1 MELAMASPLEGLI
14 ILDVT
19 RFLSGPFCTML
30 LGDMGAE
37 VIKIEPLDIGD
48 DTRAWAPFIAGQGSY
63 YLSTN
68 RNKKSICV
76 DTRQEGGNQVLRRM
90 VGKADVFVEN
100 FKPGLMERLGLDFK
114 SLIALNPRLVYCSIS
129 GFGQTGPYRD
139 RPGYDQILQGMS
151 GLMSITGTEESG
163 PVRVGLAIGDII
175 TALFATYG
183 ILSALYAR
191 EKTRKGQ
198 WVTTSILEATV
209 GILTMQAG
217 QYFATGQPPGPAG
230 NHHPV
235 ISPYGVY
242 QTKDKPM
249 NIAVGTE
256 TMWKNFCRVM
266 GRPELEKDGRFQN
279 NNDRVKNRP
288 QLNKLIE
295 KALSSKAQAEWVEI
309 LNQAG
314 IPCGPI
320 YTIDQVFKDPQ
331 VLHQKMFLEVDHLR
345 AGKIPMTGLPVQLTE
360 NPPQV
365 YLPPPT
371 LGEHTEEVL
380 EKLGFLREEI
390 EHLFAEKIVS

>member
-1 MELAMASPLEGLI
+1 MKSPLEGLV
-14 ILDVT
+14 ILDMT

-30 LGDMGAE
+30 LGDMGAS
-37 VIKIEPLDIGD
+37 VIKVEPPEIGD
-48 DTRAWAPFIAGQGSY
+48 DTRAWAPFIGGQGSY

-68 RNKKSICV
+68 RNKKSLCV
-76 DTRQEGGNQVLRRM
+76 DTRKEEGNQVLRRM

-100 FKPGLMERLGLDFK
+100 FKPGLMDRLGLDFK

-191 EKTRKGQ
+191 ERTRKGQ

-217 QYFATGQPPGPAG
+217 KYFATGQPPAPAG

-242 QTKDKPM
+242 RTKDKPL

-256 TMWKNFCRVM
+256 TMWKNFCHVI
-266 GRPELEKDGRFQN
+266 GSPELEKDERFQK
-279 NNDRVKNRP
+279 NNDRVKNRLD
-288 QLNKLIE
+288 LNPLIE
-295 KALSSKAQAEWVEI
+295 KALCRKNQDEWVDA
-309 LNQAG
+309 LNEAG

-331 VLHQKMFLEVDHLR
+331 VLHRRMFLEVEHPK
-345 AGKIPMTGLPVQLTE
+345 AGRIPMTGLPV
-360 NPPQV
+360 
-365 YLPPPT
+365 
-371 LGEHTEEVL
+371 
-380 EKLGFLREEI
+380 
-390 EHLFAEKIVS
+390 

>member
-1 MELAMASPLEGLI
+1 
-14 ILDVT
+14 
-19 RFLSGPFCTML
+19 
-30 LGDMGAE
+30 
-37 VIKIEPLDIGD
+37 
-48 DTRAWAPFIAGQGSY
+48 
-63 YLSTN
+63 
-68 RNKKSICV
+68 
-76 DTRQEGGNQVLRRM
+76 
-90 VGKADVFVEN
+90 VEN
-100 FKPGLMERLGLDFK
+100 FKPGLMDRLGLDFK
-114 SLIALNPRLVYCSIS
+114 SMIGLNPRLIYCSIS

-217 QYFATGQPPGPAG
+217 KYFATGQPPGPAG

-242 QTKDKPM
+242 RTKDKPM

-256 TMWKNFCRVM
+256 AMWRNFCRVI
-266 GRPELEKDGRFQN
+266 GSSELAKDERFQN
-279 NNDRVKNRP
+279 NNDRVKNRTE
-288 QLNKLIE
+288 LNALIE
-295 KALSSKAQAEWVEI
+295 KALSHKDQHEWVET
-309 LNQAG
+309 LNEAG

-320 YTIDQVFKDPQ
+320 YTLDQVFRDPQ
-331 VLHQKMFLEVDHLR
+331 VLHQKMFLEVEHPKS
-345 AGKIPMTGLPVQLTE
+345 GKIPMTGLPVQLSETS
-360 NPPQV
+360 PQV
-365 YLPPPT
+365 FLPPPH
-371 LGEHTEEVL
+371 LGEHTGEIL
-380 EKLGFLREEI
+380 EKFGFSDKEVQQ
-390 EHLFAEKIVS
+390 LFAEKIVS

>member
-1 MELAMASPLEGLI
+1 MKSPLEGLV
-14 ILDVT
+14 ILDMT

-30 LGDMGAE
+30 LGDMGAR
-37 VIKIEPLDIGD
+37 VIKVEPPEVGD
-48 DTRAWAPFIAGQGSY
+48 DTRAWAPFIGGQGSY

-68 RNKKSICV
+68 RNKKSLCV
-76 DTRQEGGNQVLRRM
+76 DTRKEEGNQVLRRM

-100 FKPGLMERLGLDFK
+100 FKPGLMDRLGLDFK
-114 SLIALNPRLVYCSIS
+114 SLIALNPRLIYCSIS

-163 PVRVGLAIGDII
+163 PVRVGLAIGDIL

-183 ILSALYAR
+183 VLSALYAR
-191 EKTRKGQ
+191 ERTGKGQ

-217 QYFATGQPPGPAG
+217 KYFATGQPPGPAG

-242 QTKDKPM
+242 RTKDKPM

-256 TMWKNFCRVM
+256 TMWKNFCRVI
-266 GRPELEKDGRFQN
+266 GRPELEMDERFQK

-288 QLNKLIE
+288 ALNPLIE
-295 KALSSKAQAEWVEI
+295 IALARKTQNEWVDT
-309 LNQAG
+309 LNEAG

-331 VLHQKMFLEVDHLR
+331 VLHQKMFLEVEHPK
-345 AGKIPMTGLPVQLTE
+345 AGKIPMTGLPVQLSE
-360 NPPQV
+360 SQPQV
-365 YLPPPT
+365 ILPPPL

-380 EKLGFLREEI
+380 QKFGFSREEVR
-390 EHLFAEKIVS
+390 HLFAKKIVS

>member
-1 MELAMASPLEGLI
+1 MKSPLEGLV
-14 ILDVT
+14 ILDMT

-30 LGDMGAE
+30 LGDMGAQ
-37 VIKIEPLDIGD
+37 VIKIEPPEMGD
-48 DTRAWAPFIAGQGSY
+48 DTRAWAPFIGGQGSY

-68 RNKKSICV
+68 RNKKSLCV
-76 DTRQEGGNQVLRRM
+76 DTRKEEGNQLLRRM

-100 FKPGLMERLGLDFK
+100 FKPGLMDRLGLDFK
-114 SLIALNPRLVYCSIS
+114 SLIALNPSLIYCSIS

-191 EKTRKGQ
+191 EKTGKGQ

-217 QYFATGQPPGPAG
+217 KYFATGQPPGPAG

-242 QTKDKPM
+242 RAQDKPM

-256 TMWKNFCRVM
+256 TMWKNFCRVI
-266 GRPELEKDGRFQN
+266 GSPELEKDGRFRN

-288 QLNKLIE
+288 ELNPLIE
-295 KALSSKAQAEWVEI
+295 KALARKTQNEWVNA
-309 LNQAG
+309 LNEAG

-331 VLHQKMFLEVDHLR
+331 VLHQRMFLEVDHPK
-345 AGKIPMTGLPVQLTE
+345 AGKIPMTGLPVQLSETS
-360 NPPQV
+360 PQV
-365 YLPPPT
+365 FLPPPT
-371 LGEHTEEVL
+371 LGEHTRMVL
-380 EKLGFLREEI
+380 QEFGFRPSEI
-390 EHLFAEKIVS
+390 DHLLSNHIVS

>member
-1 MELAMASPLEGLI
+1 MASPLKGVV
-14 ILDVT
+14 ILDMT

-37 VIKIEPLDIGD
+37 VIKVETPVVGD

-68 RNKKSICV
+68 RNKKSLCV
-76 DTRQEGGNQVLRRM
+76 DTRKAEGTEVLRKM
-90 VGKADVFVEN
+90 VGQTDVFVEN
-100 FKPGLMERLGLDFK
+100 FKPGLMDRLGLDFR
-114 SLIALNPRLVYCSIS
+114 SLIALNPRLIYCSIS

-139 RPGYDQILQGMS
+139 RPGYDQILQGIS

-163 PVRVGLAIGDII
+163 PIRVGLAIGDIL

-183 ILSALYAR
+183 ILSALHAR
-191 EKTRKGQ
+191 ERTGKGQ

-217 QYFATGQPPGPAG
+217 KYFATGQPPGPAG

-242 QTKDKPM
+242 RTKDKPM

-256 TMWKNFCRVM
+256 TMWKNFCRVI
-266 GRPELEKDGRFQN
+266 GSPELEKDGRFQK
-279 NNDRVKNRP
+279 NNDRVKNRSE
-288 QLNKLIE
+288 LNPLIE
-295 KALSSKAQAEWVEI
+295 GAFARKTQKEWVDA
-309 LNQAG
+309 LNEAG

-320 YTIDQVFKDPQ
+320 YTIDQVFRDPQ
-331 VLHQKMFLEVDHLR
+331 VLHQRMFLEVDHPK
-345 AGKIPMTGLPVQLTE
+345 AGKVPMTGLPVHLSE
-360 NPPQV
+360 NPPEII
-365 YLPPPT
+365 LPPPL
-371 LGEHTEEVL
+371 LGEHTGEVLLEFGFSREEVQ
-380 EKLGFLREEI
+380 
-390 EHLFAEKIVS
+390 HLFAEKIVA

>member
-1 MELAMASPLEGLI
+1 
-14 ILDVT
+14 
-19 RFLSGPFCTML
+19 
-30 LGDMGAE
+30 
-37 VIKIEPLDIGD
+37 
-48 DTRAWAPFIAGQGSY
+48 
-63 YLSTN
+63 
-68 RNKKSICV
+68 
-76 DTRQEGGNQVLRRM
+76 
-90 VGKADVFVEN
+90 VEN
-100 FKPGLMERLGLDFK
+100 FKPGLMDRLGLDFE

-191 EKTRKGQ
+191 ERTGKGQ

-217 QYFATGQPPGPAG
+217 KYFATGQPPGPAG

-242 QTKDKPM
+242 RTKDKPM

-256 TMWKNFCRVM
+256 TMWKNFCQVI
-266 GRPELEKDGRFQN
+266 GSPELEKDERFQKN
-279 NNDRVKNRP
+279 NHRVKNRP
-288 QLNKLIE
+288 ELNSLIE
-295 KALSSKAQAEWVEI
+295 KALSRKSQNEWVDA
-309 LNQAG
+309 LNAAG

-331 VLHQKMFLEVDHLR
+331 VLHQKMLLEVEHPK
-345 AGKIPMTGLPVQLTE
+345 AGKIPMTGLPVQLSETSSK
-360 NPPQV
+360 V
-365 YLPPPT
+365 FLPPPI
-371 LGEHTEEVL
+371 LGEHTAEVL
-380 EKLGFLREEI
+380 RHFGLAAEEI
-390 EHLFAEKIVS
+390 DRLFAEKVIF

>member
-1 MELAMASPLEGLI
+1 MKSPLEGLV
-14 ILDVT
+14 ILDMT

-30 LGDMGAE
+30 LGDMGAS
-37 VIKIEPLDIGD
+37 VIKVEPPEIGD
-48 DTRAWAPFIAGQGSY
+48 DTRAWAPFIGGQGSY
-63 YLSTN
+63 YLSAN
-68 RNKKSICV
+68 RNKRSLCV
-76 DTRQEGGNQVLRRM
+76 DTRKEEGNRVLRRM
-90 VGKADVFVEN
+90 VGKADIFVEN
-100 FKPGLMERLGLDFK
+100 FKPGLMDRLGLDFK
-114 SLIALNPRLVYCSIS
+114 SLIDLNPRLIYCSIS

-163 PVRVGLAIGDII
+163 PVRVGLAIGDIL

-183 ILSALYAR
+183 ILGALYAR
-191 EKTRKGQ
+191 ERTRKGQ

-217 QYFATGQPPGPAG
+217 KYFATGQSPGPAG

-235 ISPYGVY
+235 ISPYGAY

-256 TMWKNFCRVM
+256 NMWKNFCQVI
-266 GRPELEKDGRFQN
+266 GSPELEKDERFQK

-288 QLNKLIE
+288 QLNQLIE
-295 KALSSKAQAEWVEI
+295 KGLVSKTQEEWVEA

-331 VLHQKMFLEVDHLR
+331 VLHQKMVLEVDHPK
-345 AGKIPMTGLPVQLTE
+345 AGKIPMTGLPVQLSET
-360 NPPQV
+360 PPQV
-365 YLPPPT
+365 FLPPPL
-371 LGEHTEEVL
+371 LGEHSGEVL
-380 EKLGFLREEI
+380 QELGFSPEEAR
-390 EHLFAEKIVS
+390 HLFVEKIVS

>member
-1 MELAMASPLEGLI
+1 MKSPLEGLV
-14 ILDVT
+14 ILDMT

-30 LGDMGAE
+30 LGDMGAR
-37 VIKIEPLDIGD
+37 VIKIEPPEVGD
-48 DTRAWAPFIAGQGSY
+48 DTRAWAPFIGGQGSY

-68 RNKKSICV
+68 RNKKSLCV
-76 DTRQEGGNQVLRRM
+76 DTRKEKGNEVLRRM
-90 VGKADVFVEN
+90 VKKADVFVEN
-100 FKPGLMERLGLDFK
+100 FKPGLMDRLGLDFK
-114 SLIALNPRLVYCSIS
+114 TLIDLNPKLIYCSIS

-191 EKTRKGQ
+191 ERTGKGQ

-217 QYFATGQPPGPAG
+217 KYFATGQPPGPAG

-256 TMWKNFCRVM
+256 TMWKNFCHVI
-266 GRPELEKDGRFQN
+266 GRPELEKDERFQK

-288 QLNKLIE
+288 ELNPLIE
-295 KALSSKAQAEWVEI
+295 KALSRKTQNEWVDA
-309 LNQAG
+309 LNAAG

-331 VLHQKMFLEVDHLR
+331 VLHQKMLLEVEHPK
-345 AGKIPMTGLPVQLTE
+345 AGKIPMTGLPVQLSET
-360 NPPQV
+360 PPQV
-365 YLPPPT
+365 ILPPPL
-371 LGEHTEEVL
+371 LGEHTGEVLQKFGFSREEV
-380 EKLGFLREEI
+380 R
-390 EHLFAEKIVS
+390 HLFAEKIVS

>member
-1 MELAMASPLEGLI
+1 MKSPLEGLI
-14 ILDVT
+14 ILDLT

-37 VIKIEPLDIGD
+37 VIKVEPPGVGD
-48 DTRAWAPFIAGQGSY
+48 DTRAWAPFIGGQGSY

-76 DTRQEGGNQVLRRM
+76 DTRQEKGNEVLRRM
-90 VGKADVFVEN
+90 VAKADVFVEN
-100 FKPGLMERLGLDFK
+100 FKPGLMDRLGLDFR
-114 SLIALNPRLVYCSIS
+114 SLIALNPRLIYCSIS
-129 GFGQTGPYRD
+129 GFGQTGPYWD

-151 GLMSITGTEESG
+151 GLMSITGTEASG
-163 PVRVGLAIGDII
+163 PVRVGLAIGDIL

-191 EKTRKGQ
+191 ERTGKGQ

-217 QYFATGQPPGPAG
+217 KYFATGQPPGPAG

-242 QTKDKPM
+242 RTKDKSM

-256 TMWKNFCRVM
+256 TMWKNFCRVI
-266 GRPELEKDGRFQN
+266 GSPDLEKDKRFQR
-279 NNDRVKNRP
+279 NNDRVKNRSE
-288 QLNKLIE
+288 LNPLIE
-295 KALSSKAQAEWVEI
+295 GALARKTQKEWVDA

-320 YTIDQVFKDPQ
+320 YSLDQVFKDPQ
-331 VLHQKMFLEVDHLR
+331 VLHQKMFMEVDHPR
-345 AGKIPMTGLPVQLTE
+345 AGKIPMTGLPVQLSE
-360 NPPQV
+360 NSPEV
-365 YLPPPT
+365 TLPPPL
-371 LGEHTEEVL
+371 LGEHTGEVL
-380 EKLGFLREEI
+380 EKFGFSGEEVQ
-390 EHLFAEKIVS
+390 HLFAEKIVS

>member
-1 MELAMASPLEGLI
+1 MKSPLEGLV
-14 ILDVT
+14 ILDMT

-30 LGDMGAE
+30 LGDMGAS
-37 VIKIEPLDIGD
+37 VIKVEPPEVGD
-48 DTRAWAPFIAGQGSY
+48 DTRAWAPFIGGQGSY

-68 RNKKSICV
+68 RNKKSLCV
-76 DTRQEGGNQVLRRM
+76 DTRKEEGNQLLRRM

-100 FKPGLMERLGLDFK
+100 FKPGLMDRLGLDFK
-114 SLIALNPRLVYCSIS
+114 SLIALNPRLIYCSIS

-163 PVRVGLAIGDII
+163 PVRVGLAIGDIL

-183 ILSALYAR
+183 VLSALYAR
-191 EKTRKGQ
+191 ERTGKGQ

-217 QYFATGQPPGPAG
+217 KYFATGQPPGPAG

-242 QTKDKPM
+242 RTKDKPM

-256 TMWKNFCRVM
+256 TMWKNFCRVI
-266 GRPELEKDGRFQN
+266 GRPELEMDERFQK

-288 QLNKLIE
+288 ALNPLIE
-295 KALSSKAQAEWVEI
+295 IALARKTQNEWVDT
-309 LNQAG
+309 LNEAG

-331 VLHQKMFLEVDHLR
+331 VLHQKMFLEVEHPK
-345 AGKIPMTGLPVQLTE
+345 AGRIPMTGLPVQLSE
-360 NPPQV
+360 SQPQV
-365 YLPPPT
+365 ILPPPL

-380 EKLGFLREEI
+380 QKFGFSREEVR
-390 EHLFAEKIVS
+390 HLFAKKIVS

>member
-1 MELAMASPLEGLI
+1 MKSPLEGLV
-14 ILDVT
+14 ILDMT

-37 VIKIEPLDIGD
+37 VIKIEPPEIGD
-48 DTRAWAPFIAGQGSY
+48 DTRTWAPFIGGQGSY

-68 RNKKSICV
+68 RNKKSLCV
-76 DTRQEGGNQVLRRM
+76 DTRKESGNEVLRRM
-90 VGKADVFVEN
+90 VKKADVFVEN
-100 FKPGLMERLGLDFK
+100 FKPGLMDRLGLDFK
-114 SLIALNPRLVYCSIS
+114 TLMDLNPKLIYCSIS

-151 GLMSITGTEESG
+151 GLMSVTGTEESG
-163 PVRVGLAIGDII
+163 PVRVGLAIGDIL

-191 EKTRKGQ
+191 EITGKGQ

-209 GILTMQAG
+209 GILTLQAG
-217 QYFATGQPPGPAG
+217 KYFATGQPPGPAG

-242 QTKDKPM
+242 RTKDKPM

-256 TMWKNFCRVM
+256 TMWKNFCRVI
-266 GRPELEKDGRFQN
+266 GRPELEKDERFQK

-288 QLNKLIE
+288 ELNQRIE
-295 KALSSKAQAEWVEI
+295 NALALKTQAEWVEA

-331 VLHQKMFLEVDHLR
+331 VIHQKMFLEVVHPKTGR
-345 AGKIPMTGLPVQLTE
+345 VPMTGLPVQLSETA
-360 NPPQV
+360 PQV
-365 YLPPPT
+365 FLPPPC
-371 LGEHTEEVL
+371 LGEHTAEVL
-380 EKLGFLREEI
+380 GHFGFAPEEI
-390 EHLFAEKIVS
+390 DRLLAEKVIS

>member
-1 MELAMASPLEGLI
+1 MGLAMASPLEGLV
-14 ILDVT
+14 ILDMT

-30 LGDMGAE
+30 LGDMGAS
-37 VIKIEPLDIGD
+37 VIKVEPPEVGD
-48 DTRAWAPFIAGQGSY
+48 DTRAWAPFIGGQGSY

-68 RNKKSICV
+68 RNKKSLCV
-76 DTRQEGGNQVLRRM
+76 DTRKEEGNQLLRRM

-100 FKPGLMERLGLDFK
+100 FKPGLMDRLGLDFK
-114 SLIALNPRLVYCSIS
+114 SLIALNPRLIYCSIS

-163 PVRVGLAIGDII
+163 PVRVGLAIGDIL

-183 ILSALYAR
+183 VLSALYAR
-191 EKTRKGQ
+191 ERTGKGQ

-217 QYFATGQPPGPAG
+217 KYFATGQPPGPAG

-242 QTKDKPM
+242 RTKDKPM

-256 TMWKNFCRVM
+256 TMWKNFCRVI
-266 GRPELEKDGRFQN
+266 GRPELEMDERFQK

-288 QLNKLIE
+288 ALNPLIE
-295 KALSSKAQAEWVEI
+295 IALARKTQNEWVDT
-309 LNQAG
+309 LNEAG

-331 VLHQKMFLEVDHLR
+331 VLHQKMFLEVEHPK
-345 AGKIPMTGLPVQLTE
+345 AGRIPMTGLPVQLSE
-360 NPPQV
+360 SQPQV
-365 YLPPPT
+365 ILPPPL

-380 EKLGFLREEI
+380 QKFGFSREEVR
-390 EHLFAEKIVS
+390 HLFAKKIVS

>member
-1 MELAMASPLEGLI
+1 
-14 ILDVT
+14 
-19 RFLSGPFCTML
+19 
-30 LGDMGAE
+30 
-37 VIKIEPLDIGD
+37 
-48 DTRAWAPFIAGQGSY
+48 
-63 YLSTN
+63 
-68 RNKKSICV
+68 
-76 DTRQEGGNQVLRRM
+76 M

>member
-1 MELAMASPLEGLI
+1 MKSPLEGLI
-14 ILDVT
+14 ILDLS

-37 VIKIEPLDIGD
+37 VIKVEPPGVGD
-48 DTRAWAPFIAGQGSY
+48 DTRAWAPFIGGQGSY

-76 DTRQEGGNQVLRRM
+76 DTRQEKGNEVLRRM
-90 VGKADVFVEN
+90 VKKADVFVEN
-100 FKPGLMERLGLDFK
+100 FKPGLMGRLGLDFR
-114 SLIALNPRLVYCSIS
+114 SLMALNPRLIYCSIS
-129 GFGQTGPYRD
+129 GFGQTGPYWD

-151 GLMSITGTEESG
+151 GLMSITGTEASG
-163 PVRVGLAIGDII
+163 PVRVGLAIGDIL

-191 EKTRKGQ
+191 ERTGKGQ

-217 QYFATGQPPGPAG
+217 KYFATGQPPGPAG

-242 QTKDKPM
+242 RTKDKSM

-256 TMWKNFCRVM
+256 TMWRNFCRVI
-266 GRPELEKDGRFQN
+266 GSPDLEKDKKFQR
-279 NNDRVKNRP
+279 NNDRVKNRSE
-288 QLNKLIE
+288 LNALIE
-295 KALSSKAQAEWVEI
+295 GVLARKTQKEWVDA

-320 YTIDQVFKDPQ
+320 YSLDQVFKDPQ
-331 VLHQKMFLEVDHLR
+331 VLHQKMFMEVDHPR
-345 AGKIPMTGLPVQLTE
+345 AGKIPMTGLPVQLSE
-360 NPPQV
+360 NSPEV
-365 YLPPPT
+365 TLPPPL
-371 LGEHTEEVL
+371 LGEHTGEVL
-380 EKLGFLREEI
+380 EKFGFSREEVQ
-390 EHLFAEKIVS
+390 HLFAEKIVS

>member
-1 MELAMASPLEGLI
+1 MKSPLEGLV
-14 ILDVT
+14 ILDMT

-30 LGDMGAE
+30 LGDMGAR
-37 VIKIEPLDIGD
+37 VIKIEPPEIGD
-48 DTRAWAPFIAGQGSY
+48 DTRAWAPFIGGQGSY

-68 RNKKSICV
+68 RNKKSLCV
-76 DTRQEGGNQVLRRM
+76 DTRKEKGNEILRRM
-90 VGKADVFVEN
+90 VTKADVFVEN
-100 FKPGLMERLGLDFK
+100 FKPGLMDRLGLDFK
-114 SLIALNPRLVYCSIS
+114 SLIALNPRLIYCSIS

-191 EKTRKGQ
+191 ERTGKGQ

-217 QYFATGQPPGPAG
+217 KYFATGQPPGPAG

-256 TMWKNFCRVM
+256 TMWKNFCQVI
-266 GRPELEKDGRFQN
+266 GSPELEKDERFQK
-279 NNDRVKNRP
+279 NNDRVKSRSE
-288 QLNKLIE
+288 LNPLIE
-295 KALSSKAQAEWVEI
+295 KALSRKTQNEWVDA
-309 LNQAG
+309 LNAAG

-331 VLHQKMFLEVDHLR
+331 VLHQKMLPEVEHPK
-345 AGKIPMTGLPVQLTE
+345 AGKIPMTGLPVQLSKTH
-360 NPPQV
+360 PQV
-365 YLPPPT
+365 FLPPPL
-371 LGEHTEEVL
+371 LGEHTGEVLQKFGFSREEVQ
-380 EKLGFLREEI
+380 
-390 EHLFAEKIVS
+390 HLFAEKIVS

>member
-1 MELAMASPLEGLI
+1 MASPLEGLV
-14 ILDVT
+14 ILDMT

-37 VIKIEPLDIGD
+37 VIKIEPPEIGD
-48 DTRAWAPFIAGQGSY
+48 DTRAWAPFIGGQGSY

-68 RNKKSICV
+68 RNKKSLCV
-76 DTRQEGGNQVLRRM
+76 DTRKEEGNQLLRRM

-100 FKPGLMERLGLDFK
+100 FKPGLMDRLGLDFK
-114 SLIALNPRLVYCSIS
+114 SLITINPRLVYCSIS

-163 PVRVGLAIGDII
+163 PVRVGLAIGDIL

-183 ILSALYAR
+183 VLSALYAR
-191 EKTRKGQ
+191 ERTGKGQ

-217 QYFATGQPPGPAG
+217 KYFATGQPPGPAG

-242 QTKDKPM
+242 RTKDKPM

-256 TMWKNFCRVM
+256 TMWKNFCRVI
-266 GRPELEKDGRFQN
+266 GRPELEMDERFQK

-288 QLNKLIE
+288 ALNPLIE
-295 KALSSKAQAEWVEI
+295 IALARKTQNEWVDT
-309 LNQAG
+309 LNEAG

-331 VLHQKMFLEVDHLR
+331 VLHQKMFLEVEHPK
-345 AGKIPMTGLPVQLTE
+345 AGKIPMTGLPVQLSE
-360 NPPQV
+360 SQPQV
-365 YLPPPT
+365 ILPPPL

-380 EKLGFLREEI
+380 QKFGFSREEVR
-390 EHLFAEKIVS
+390 HLFAKKIVS

>member
-1 MELAMASPLEGLI
+1 MKSPLEGLV
-14 ILDVT
+14 ILDMT

-37 VIKIEPLDIGD
+37 VIKIEPPETGD
-48 DTRAWAPFIAGQGSY
+48 DTRAWAPFIGGQGSY

-76 DTRQEGGNQVLRRM
+76 DTRKDEGNEVLRRM

-100 FKPGLMERLGLDFK
+100 FKPGLMDRLGLDFK
-114 SLIALNPRLVYCSIS
+114 SMIALNPRLIYCSIS
-129 GFGQTGPYRD
+129 GFGQTGPCRD

-209 GILTMQAG
+209 GILTMQSG
-217 QYFATGQPPGPAG
+217 KYFATGQPPGPAG

-242 QTKDKPM
+242 RTKDKPM

-256 TMWKNFCRVM
+256 AMWRNFCRVI
-266 GRPELEKDGRFQN
+266 GSSELAKDERFQN
-279 NNDRVKNRP
+279 NNDRVKNRTE
-288 QLNKLIE
+288 LNALIE
-295 KALSSKAQAEWVEI
+295 KALSRKDQHEWVET
-309 LNQAG
+309 LNKAG

-320 YTIDQVFKDPQ
+320 YTLDQVFRDPQ
-331 VLHQKMFLEVDHLR
+331 VLHQKMFLEVEHPKS
-345 AGKIPMTGLPVQLTE
+345 GKIPMTGLPVQLSETS
-360 NPPQV
+360 PQV
-365 YLPPPT
+365 FLPPPH
-371 LGEHTEEVL
+371 LGEHTGEIL
-380 EKLGFLREEI
+380 EKFGFSDKEVQQ
-390 EHLFAEKIVS
+390 LFAEKIVT

>member
-1 MELAMASPLEGLI
+1 MGLAMASPLEGLV
-14 ILDVT
+14 ILDMT

-37 VIKIEPLDIGD
+37 VIKIEPPEIGD

-68 RNKKSICV
+68 RNKKSLCV
-76 DTRQEGGNQVLRRM
+76 DTRKAGGPEVLRRM
-90 VGKADVFVEN
+90 VEKGDVFVEN
-100 FKPGLMERLGLDFK
+100 FKPGLMDRLGLDFK
-114 SLIALNPRLVYCSIS
+114 TLLELNPRLIYCSIS

-151 GLMSITGTEESG
+151 GLMSITGTDESG

-175 TALFATYG
+175 TALFAAYG

-191 EKTRKGQ
+191 EKTGKGQ

-217 QYFATGQPPGPAG
+217 KYFATGQPPGPAG

-242 QTKDKPM
+242 RTKDKPM

-256 TMWKNFCRVM
+256 TMWKNFCRVIQS
-266 GRPELEKDGRFQN
+266 PELEKDVRFQK
-279 NNDRVKNRP
+279 NNDRVKNRAE
-288 QLNKLIE
+288 LNPLIE
-295 KALSSKAQAEWVEI
+295 KALAGKTQNEWVDA
-309 LNQAG
+309 LNDAG

-331 VLHQKMFLEVDHLR
+331 VLHQKMLLEVDHPK
-345 AGKIPMTGLPVQLTE
+345 AGKIPMTGLPVQLSETF
-360 NPPQV
+360 PQV
-365 YLPPPT
+365 FFPPPT
-371 LGEHTEEVL
+371 LGEHTGEVL
-380 EKLGFLREEI
+380 QKFGFSGEEI
-390 EHLFAEKIVS
+390 QHLFAEKIVS

>member
-1 MELAMASPLEGLI
+1 MGSPLEGLK
-14 ILDVT
+14 ILDMT

-30 LGDMGAE
+30 LGDMGAQ
-37 VIKIEPLDIGD
+37 VIKVEPPEVGD
-48 DTRAWAPFIAGQGSY
+48 DTRAWAPFIGGQGTY
-63 YLSTN
+63 FLSTN

-76 DTRQEGGNQVLRRM
+76 DTRQKQGMDVLKRM
-90 VGKADVFVEN
+90 IHRCDVFVEN
-100 FKPGLMERLGLDFK
+100 FKPGLMDRLGMDFPTMA
-114 SLIALNPRLVYCSIS
+114 ALNPRLIYCSIS

-163 PVRVGLAIGDII
+163 PVRVGLAIGDIL

-183 ILSALYAR
+183 ILCALHAR
-191 EKTRKGQ
+191 ERTGKGQ
-198 WVTTSILEATV
+198 WVTTSILEATI

-217 QYFATGQPPGPAG
+217 KFFATDQPPGPAG

-242 QTKDKPM
+242 PTQDKPI

-256 TMWKNFCRVM
+256 TMWKNFCRTL
-266 GRPELEKDGRFQN
+266 GLPEMEQDVKFQK
-279 NNDRVKNRP
+279 NNDRVENRAE
-288 QLNKLIE
+288 LNRLIE
-295 KALSSKAQAEWVEI
+295 KALALKTQEAWVEA

-320 YTIDQVFKDPQ
+320 YTLDQVFKDPQ
-331 VLHQKMFLEVDHLR
+331 VLHQKMLLEIEHPKV
-345 AGKIPMTGLPVQLTE
+345 GKIPMTGLPVQLSE

-365 YLPPPT
+365 FLPPPV
-371 LGEHTEEVL
+371 LGEHTAVVL
-380 EKLGFLREEI
+380 RDFGFTEEEI
-390 EHLFAEKIVS
+390 EHLFADKVIS

>member
-1 MELAMASPLEGLI
+1 MGLAMASPLKGVV
-14 ILDVT
+14 ILDMT

-37 VIKIEPLDIGD
+37 VIKVETPVVGD

-68 RNKKSICV
+68 RNKKSLCV
-76 DTRQEGGNQVLRRM
+76 DTRKAEGTEVLRKM
-90 VGKADVFVEN
+90 VGQTDVFVEN
-100 FKPGLMERLGLDFK
+100 FKPGLMDRLGLDFR
-114 SLIALNPRLVYCSIS
+114 SLIALNPRLIYCSIS

-139 RPGYDQILQGMS
+139 RPGYDQILQGIS

-163 PVRVGLAIGDII
+163 PIRVGLAIGDIL

-183 ILSALYAR
+183 ILSALHAR
-191 EKTRKGQ
+191 ERTGKGQ

-217 QYFATGQPPGPAG
+217 KYFATGQPPGPAG

-242 QTKDKPM
+242 RTKDKPM

-256 TMWKNFCRVM
+256 TMWKNFCRVI
-266 GRPELEKDGRFQN
+266 GSPELEKDGRFQK
-279 NNDRVKNRP
+279 NNDRVKNRSE
-288 QLNKLIE
+288 LNPLIE
-295 KALSSKAQAEWVEI
+295 GAFARKTQKEWVDA
-309 LNQAG
+309 LNEAG

-320 YTIDQVFKDPQ
+320 YTIDQVFRDPQ
-331 VLHQKMFLEVDHLR
+331 VLHQRMFLEVDHPK
-345 AGKIPMTGLPVQLTE
+345 AGKVPMTGLPVHLSE
-360 NPPQV
+360 NPPEII
-365 YLPPPT
+365 LPPPL
-371 LGEHTEEVL
+371 LGEHTGEVLLEFGFSREEVQ
-380 EKLGFLREEI
+380 
-390 EHLFAEKIVS
+390 HLFAEKIVA

>member
-1 MELAMASPLEGLI
+1 MNSPLDGLV
-14 ILDVT
+14 ILDMT

-37 VIKIEPLDIGD
+37 VIKIEPPEIGD
-48 DTRAWAPFIAGQGSY
+48 DTRAWAPFIGGQGSY

-68 RNKKSICV
+68 RSKKSFCV
-76 DTRQEGGNQVLRRM
+76 DTREERGNEVLRRM
-90 VGKADVFVEN
+90 VKKADVFVEN
-100 FKPGLMERLGLDFK
+100 FKPGLMDRLGLDFK
-114 SLIALNPRLVYCSIS
+114 SLIALNPRLIYCSIS

-163 PVRVGLAIGDII
+163 PVRVGLAIGDIL

-191 EKTRKGQ
+191 ERTGKGQ

-209 GILTMQAG
+209 GILTLQAG
-217 QYFATGQPPGPAG
+217 KYFATGQPPGPAG

-242 QTKDKPM
+242 RTKDKPV

-256 TMWKNFCRVM
+256 TMWKNFCRVI
-266 GRPELEKDGRFQN
+266 GRPELEKDERFQR
-279 NNDRVKNRP
+279 NNDRVRNRP
-288 QLNKLIE
+288 ELNQRIE
-295 KALSSKAQAEWVEI
+295 NALALKTQAEWVEV

-331 VLHQKMFLEVDHLR
+331 VLHRRMFLEVEHPK
-345 AGKIPMTGLPVQLTE
+345 AGRIPMTGLPIQLSDT
-360 NPPQV
+360 PPQV
-365 YLPPPT
+365 ILPPPL

-380 EKLGFLREEI
+380 QKFGFSRDEVR
-390 EHLFAEKIVS
+390 HLFAEKIVS

>member
-1 MELAMASPLEGLI
+1 MGLAMASPLEGLV
-14 ILDVT
+14 ILDMT

-37 VIKIEPLDIGD
+37 VIKIEPPEIGD
-48 DTRAWAPFIAGQGSY
+48 DTRAWAPFIGGQGSY

-68 RNKKSICV
+68 RNKKSLCV
-76 DTRQEGGNQVLRRM
+76 DTRQGKGKEVLRRM

-100 FKPGLMERLGLDFK
+100 FKPGLMDRLGLDFK
-114 SLIALNPRLVYCSIS
+114 SLIALNPRLIYCSIS
-129 GFGQTGPYRD
+129 GFGQTGPYRE

-191 EKTRKGQ
+191 ERTGKGQ

-217 QYFATGQPPGPAG
+217 KYFATGQPPGPAG

-242 QTKDKPM
+242 RTKDQPM

-256 TMWKNFCRVM
+256 TMWKNFCRVIAS
-266 GRPELEKDGRFQN
+266 PELEKDERFQK
-279 NNDRVKNRP
+279 NNDRVRNRP

-295 KALSSKAQAEWVEI
+295 KALAPKTQAEWVEA
-309 LNQAG
+309 LNLAG

-331 VLHQKMFLEVDHLR
+331 VLHQKMLLEAEHPK
-345 AGKIPMTGLPVQLTE
+345 AGRIPLTGLPVQLSAT
-360 NPPQV
+360 PPQV
-365 YLPPPT
+365 FLPPPL
-371 LGEHTEEVL
+371 LGEHTREIL
-380 EKLGFLREEI
+380 EKFGFSGEEI
-390 EHLFAEKIVS
+390 QHLFAEKIVS

>member
-1 MELAMASPLEGLI
+1 MKSPLEGLV
-14 ILDVT
+14 ILDMT

-30 LGDMGAE
+30 LGDMGAQ
-37 VIKIEPLDIGD
+37 VIKIEPPEMGD
-48 DTRAWAPFIAGQGSY
+48 DTRAWAPFIGGQGSY

-68 RNKKSICV
+68 RNKKSLCV
-76 DTRQEGGNQVLRRM
+76 DTRKEEGNQLLRRM

-100 FKPGLMERLGLDFK
+100 FKPGLMDRLGLDFK
-114 SLIALNPRLVYCSIS
+114 SLIALNPSLIYCSIS

-191 EKTRKGQ
+191 EKTGKGQ

-217 QYFATGQPPGPAG
+217 KYFATGQPPGPAG

-242 QTKDKPM
+242 RAQDKPM

-256 TMWKNFCRVM
+256 TMWKNFCRVI
-266 GRPELEKDGRFQN
+266 GSPELEKDGRFQK

-288 QLNKLIE
+288 ELNPLIE
-295 KALSSKAQAEWVEI
+295 KALERKTQNEWVEA
-309 LNQAG
+309 LNEAG

-320 YTIDQVFKDPQ
+320 YTLDQVFKDPQ
-331 VLHQKMFLEVDHLR
+331 VLHQKMFLEVAHPK
-345 AGKIPMTGLPVQLTE
+345 AGRIPMTGLPVQLSET
-360 NPPQV
+360 PPQV
-365 YLPPPT
+365 FLPPPI
-371 LGEHTEEVL
+371 LGEHTGEVL
-380 EKLGFLREEI
+380 QKFGFSGEEI
-390 EHLFAEKIVS
+390 QHLLAEKIVS

>member
-1 MELAMASPLEGLI
+1 
-14 ILDVT
+14 
-19 RFLSGPFCTML
+19 ML

-37 VIKIEPLDIGD
+37 VIKIEPPDIGD
-48 DTRAWAPFIAGQGSY
+48 DTRAWAPFIGGQGSY

-68 RNKKSICV
+68 RNKKSLCV
-76 DTRQEGGNQVLRRM
+76 ETRKTEGNEVLRRM
-90 VGKADVFVEN
+90 VGKADVFAEN
-100 FKPGLMERLGLDFK
+100 FKPGLMDRLGLDFK
-114 SLIALNPRLVYCSIS
+114 SLIALNPRLIYCSIS

-139 RPGYDQILQGMS
+139 RAGYDQILQGMS

-191 EKTRKGQ
+191 EKSGKGQ

-217 QYFATGQPPGPAG
+217 KYFATGQPPGPAG

-242 QTKDKPM
+242 RTKDKPM

-256 TMWKNFCRVM
+256 TMWKNFCRVI
-266 GRPELEKDGRFQN
+266 GSPELEKDGRFPK
-279 NNDRVKNRP
+279 NNDRVKNRSE
-288 QLNKLIE
+288 LNPLIE
-295 KALSSKAQAEWVEI
+295 KALARKTQNEWVDA
-309 LNQAG
+309 LNEAG

-320 YTIDQVFKDPQ
+320 YTLDQVFQDPQ
-331 VLHQKMFLEVDHLR
+331 VLHQKMYLEIAHSK
-345 AGKIPMTGLPVQLTE
+345 AGKIPLTGLPVQLSE
-360 NPPQV
+360 NPPEV
-365 YLPPPT
+365 ILPPPL
-371 LGEHTEEVL
+371 LGEHTGEIL
-380 EKLGFLREEI
+380 EKFGFSGKEVR
-390 EHLFAEKIVS
+390 HLFAEKIVS

>member
-1 MELAMASPLEGLI
+1 MKSPLEGLV
-14 ILDVT
+14 ILDMT

-30 LGDMGAE
+30 LGDMGAR
-37 VIKIEPLDIGD
+37 VIKIEPPEVGD
-48 DTRAWAPFIAGQGSY
+48 DTRAWAPFIGGQGSY

-68 RNKKSICV
+68 RNKKSLCV
-76 DTRQEGGNQVLRRM
+76 DTRKEKGNEVLRRM
-90 VGKADVFVEN
+90 VKKADVFVEN
-100 FKPGLMERLGLDFK
+100 FKPGLMDRLGLDFK
-114 SLIALNPRLVYCSIS
+114 TLIDLNPKLIYCSIS

-191 EKTRKGQ
+191 ERTGKGQ

-217 QYFATGQPPGPAG
+217 KYFATGQPPGPAG

-256 TMWKNFCRVM
+256 TMWKNFCHVI
-266 GRPELEKDGRFQN
+266 GRPELEKDERFQK

-288 QLNKLIE
+288 ELNPLIE
-295 KALSSKAQAEWVEI
+295 KALSRKTQNEWVDA
-309 LNQAG
+309 LNAAG

-331 VLHQKMFLEVDHLR
+331 VLHQKMLLEVEHPK
-345 AGKIPMTGLPVQLTE
+345 AGKIAMTGLPVQLSET
-360 NPPQV
+360 PPQV
-365 YLPPPT
+365 ILPPPL
-371 LGEHTEEVL
+371 LGEHTGEVLQKFGFSREEV
-380 EKLGFLREEI
+380 R
-390 EHLFAEKIVS
+390 HLFAEKIVS

>member
-1 MELAMASPLEGLI
+1 MKSPLEGLV
-14 ILDVT
+14 ILDMT

-30 LGDMGAE
+30 LGDLGAE
-37 VIKIEPLDIGD
+37 VIKIEPPEIGD
-48 DTRAWAPFIAGQGSY
+48 DTRAWAPFIGGQGSY

-68 RNKKSICV
+68 RNKKSLCV
-76 DTRQEGGNQVLRRM
+76 DTRHKKGNEVLRRM
-90 VGKADVFVEN
+90 VGKADVFAEN
-100 FKPGLMERLGLDFK
+100 FKPGLMDRLGLDFK
-114 SLIALNPRLVYCSIS
+114 SLIALNPRLIYCSIS

-139 RPGYDQILQGMS
+139 RPGYDQILQGMA

-191 EKTRKGQ
+191 EKTGKGQ

-217 QYFATGQPPGPAG
+217 KYFATGQPPGPAG

-242 QTKDKPM
+242 RTKDKPM

-256 TMWKNFCRVM
+256 TMWKNFCRVI
-266 GRPELEKDGRFQN
+266 GSPELEKDGRFQK
-279 NNDRVKNRP
+279 NNDRVKNRSE
-288 QLNKLIE
+288 LNPLIE
-295 KALSSKAQAEWVEI
+295 GAFARKTQKEWVDA
-309 LNQAG
+309 LNEAG

-320 YTIDQVFKDPQ
+320 YTLDQVFQDPQ
-331 VLHQKMFLEVDHLR
+331 VLHQKMYLEMDHPK
-345 AGKIPMTGLPVQLTE
+345 AGKIPMTGLPVQLSE
-360 NPPQV
+360 NPPEV
-365 YLPPPT
+365 ILPPPL
-371 LGEHTEEVL
+371 LGEHTGEVL
-380 EKLGFLREEI
+380 EKFGFSGEEI
-390 EHLFAEKIVS
+390 QHLFAEKVVF